1 MKKCITIWFLFLIV
15 LSLSVPTAVA
25 KEKKEKKPVPEFP
38 FKRFYVEGSLGYG
51 FSIASGELGS
61 GLNYGYHEIERCG
74 GDWSWLIPL
83 NFGRYLSDNG
93 CSFSEGWKVGVNF
106 GYRFNKYL
114 AIDFG
119 GSYMAYLN
127 TDKEN
132 NLMMAWRDSIDER
145 LGYSVAQ
152 ELRLRAESGSFS
164 VQLVASPGFNRV
176 DPYAKA
182 GMVFSV
188 AHIWAHQS
196 YRVGDDPQWG
206 SSIFMQQAYG
216 SRWAFKAGF
225 LGAVGMN
232 IHLSQLISL
241 SLEWQFS
248 VSNFIKFN
256 WGDLKQTSEKGDK
269 ETARELLSAE
279 PQRYTGTD
287 YLSFNSHGLR
297 IGVKFKF

>member
-1 MKKCITIWFLFLIV
+1 MKIKT
-15 LSLSVPTAVA
+15 LSILLLLAFCLNATEATA
-25 KEKKEKKPVPEFP
+25 KEKKEKNPVPEFP

-51 FSIASGELGS
+51 FSMASGELGS
-61 GLNYGYHEIERCG
+61 SLNYKYPFLEECG
-74 GDWSWLIPL
+74 GDWGWLNPI
-83 NFGRYLSDNG
+83 NFGSYLSDDG

-114 AIDFG
+114 AIDLG
-119 GSYMAYLN
+119 GSYMACLN
-127 TDKEN
+127 TDKWKN
-132 NLMMAWRDSIDER
+132 HRMAWRDSVNEKI
-145 LGYSVAQ
+145 GYSVTQ
-152 ELRLRAESGSFS
+152 DMHLRAESGNISI
-164 VQLVASPGFNRV
+164 QLVASPGFNRV

-182 GMVFSV
+182 GMVFSI
-188 AHIWAHQS
+188 AHIWAHQT
-196 YRVGDDPQWG
+196 YTVYDDPVWG
-206 SSIFMQQAYG
+206 ASIFCQQAYG

-232 IHLSQLISL
+232 IHLSKLISL

-248 VSNFIKFN
+248 VSNFIQFN
-256 WGDLKQTSEKGDK
+256 WGDLKQTSEQGDK
-269 ETARELLSAE
+269 DATQKLLNTE